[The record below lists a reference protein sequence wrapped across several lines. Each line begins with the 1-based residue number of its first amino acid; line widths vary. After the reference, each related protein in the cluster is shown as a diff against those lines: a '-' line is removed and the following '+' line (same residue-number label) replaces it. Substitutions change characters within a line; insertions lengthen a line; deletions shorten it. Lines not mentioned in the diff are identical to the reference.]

1 MNWEDTFY
9 KITEFIEKED
19 GFRSIVELMEKHPI
33 YDGHFPLE
41 PIVPGV
47 CTLTIIRKCISIYSQ
62 KKVSFDKIKE
72 CKFISVVRPSYGL
85 SIVIDITMTGE
96 NVVSAI
102 VYNKDNIVLK
112 LKALIK

>member
-1 MNWEDTFY
+1 M
-9 KITEFIEKED
+9 
-19 GFRSIVELMEKHPI
+19 
-33 YDGHFPLE
+33 
-41 PIVPGV
+41 
-47 CTLTIIRKCISIYSQ
+47 
-62 KKVSFDKIKE
+62 
-72 CKFISVVRPSYGL
+72 RPSYGL